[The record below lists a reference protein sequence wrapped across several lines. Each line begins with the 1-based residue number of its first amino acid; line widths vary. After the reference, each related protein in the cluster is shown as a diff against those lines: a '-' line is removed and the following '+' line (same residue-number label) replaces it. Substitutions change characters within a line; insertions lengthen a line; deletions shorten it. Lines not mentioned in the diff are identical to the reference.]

1 MKQGTV
7 VLLGRKWNRVAPG
20 GALSGSCGRAK
31 GAEYLPTMFGGIFAL
46 FPWRWGHWIVQG
58 PFYAEEGQSCGFGS
72 SSWLCKSL
80 VQDECRTFEG
90 GVSWRGTASNRVLCL
105 DDVKTR
111 LLSLRG
117 VTSSSFSWS
126 YKRSY
131 KEGFVWQDL
140 ESDDDLI
147 FPTHNGS
154 EYVVKGCKM
163 ESLGTGEPI
172 PPSPRNMPQKWREN
186 VHGLS
191 PQVQPA
197 SRLAELP
204 APSTLTQLSN
214 ARNLL
219 ASDNSA
225 NPSNA
230 SSRRGDENIPFNLG
244 VIEGL
249 EHLHLAKAIDV
260 NYDDTESQA
269 STPVSHRRPVTA
281 REQHNKNIQHD
292 RSSKEPSNCKLHQK
306 GPIKES
312 KINDSAA
319 EFSVIKKV
327 KTTSS
332 IATLNTV
339 GADVT
344 TQTGEDDE
352 IIDIVEE
359 YGKGKLP
366 CLPEFFHTDNQACLE
381 RRDDSFSKQRVSSQS
396 TLAELGQEEISPP
409 PCSTSSA
416 STTTSAH
423 SAASSNVV
431 SHSIDKLQARGLDK
445 SSYLIAGQTLQE
457 MELFLPS
464 RVCSDKEAL
473 LNEYT
478 EIATKP
484 PLECN
489 SGARETP
496 NLSVRINKNLSSK
509 NAVGDHSHANSKA
522 ALNSSKLKPHAMNLC
537 SSSSR
542 FLHLVSCGKGL
553 EVFKPIEARS
563 IKQNLNNI
571 SHVHGANSEEYPC
584 LNLTKGN
591 VNAGGESATNLATKL
606 LLGKVLCNEEDRI
619 VGLSPQ
625 DSNRG
630 SKNPKHLRAW
640 VPSKHKKK
648 GKPKSK
654 NIPTNFSVVEDAYTS
669 LDLFEKHVAKLSTDK
684 GTNKDCNSSQHRLI
698 TMESA
703 TADCSSSS
711 HHR

>member
-1 MKQGTV
+1 MAMVQQV
-7 VLLGRKWNRVAPG
+7 SLGRGFPG
-20 GALSGSCGRAK
+20 DACWAIGSRQRRLSSGATILQQILVPGRGAVLEGWARKILQK
-31 GAEYLPTMFGGIFAL
+31 GFHNLHSAL
-46 FPWRWGHWIVQG
+46 ANDKG
-58 PFYAEEGQSCGFGS
+58 
-72 SSWLCKSL
+72 L
-80 VQDECRTFEG
+80 T
-90 GVSWRGTASNRVLCL
+90 
-105 DDVKTR
+105 DVKTQ

-117 VTSSSFSWS
+117 VMSSSFSWS

-163 ESLGTGEPI
+163 ESSGTGEPI
-172 PPSPRNMPQKWREN
+172 PPSPQNMPQKWREN

-191 PQVQPA
+191 TQMQPA

-204 APSTLTQLSN
+204 VPSTLTQLSN
-214 ARNLL
+214 ARNLVT
-219 ASDNSA
+219 SDNSA

-230 SSRRGDENIPFNLG
+230 SSHRGDDNIPFNLG

-249 EHLHLAKAIDV
+249 EHLLLAKAIDV

-269 STPVSHRRPVTA
+269 STPLSHRRPLTA
-281 REQHNKNIQHD
+281 REQHNKNIEYD
-292 RSSKEPSNCKLHQK
+292 RSSKEPSNRKLHQK
-306 GPIKES
+306 GPIKETQ
-312 KINDSAA
+312 IHDSAA

-327 KTTSS
+327 KTASN
-332 IATLNTV
+332 IASLNTV

-359 YGKGKLP
+359 YGEGKLP
-366 CLPEFFHTDNQACLE
+366 CRSEFFHTDNQTCLK
-381 RRDDSFSKQRVSSQS
+381 RRDDSFSKQGVSSQS
-396 TLAELGQEEISPP
+396 TLTELGQEEISPP

-423 SAASSNVV
+423 SAASNNVI
-431 SHSIDKLQARGLDK
+431 SHSIDKLQTRGLDK
-445 SSYLIAGQTLQE
+445 SSYLIAGQKLQE
-457 MELFLPS
+457 MELLLPS

-473 LNEYT
+473 LNEYK

-489 SGARETP
+489 SEARETP
-496 NLSVRINKNLSSK
+496 NLSEKINKNLSSK

-522 ALNSSKLKPHAMNLC
+522 ALSSSKLKPHAMNLC

-542 FLHLVSCGKGL
+542 FLHLISCGKGL

-563 IKQNLNNI
+563 INQNPNNM
-571 SHVHGANSEEYPC
+571 SHVHGANSEAYPC
-584 LNLTKGN
+584 LDLTKGN
-591 VNAGGESATNLATKL
+591 VNAGSESATNLATKL

-630 SKNPKHLRAW
+630 SKNPARHLRAW
-640 VPSKHKKK
+640 VPSKHKKM

-654 NIPTNFSVVEDAYTS
+654 SIPTSFAVVEDAYTS
-669 LDLFEKHVAKLSTDK
+669 LELFEKHVAKLSTDN
-684 GTNKDCNSSQHRLI
+684 GTNKDCNSSQRRLFA
-698 TMESA
+698 MGSA